1 MLYAMSINNLEPQRL
16 WREFDAI
23 CQIPRP
29 SKREGKI
36 IAYLQEFGRKHNLE
50 TRTDAAGNVLICK
63 PATAGY
69 EGKPTVILQSH
80 MDMVCEKNSDTVHD
94 FDNDPIQTYVD
105 GEWLRARGT
114 TLGADNGIGMAAELA
129 ILASEDLRHPALE
142 CLFTVDEE
150 TGLTGAFA
158 IDPKLLKGE
167 VLINLDSEDD
177 GQLFIGCAGGI
188 DTTVT
193 FGYTPMPMPEGL
205 YYFTVKV
212 GGLKGGH
219 SGGDIH
225 LNRGNANKILNRFL
239 WQVMQRTDLR
249 LASVSGG
256 NLRNAI
262 AREAEAVCAVPV
274 DFKHELSVLFNGFVA
289 EIEGE
294 LAIAE
299 PGVRLVLDSVARPDV
314 MMDGDTARRLVYAL
328 YACPHGVLRM
338 SDDMPGLVETSTN
351 LASVKMMP
359 GNEVLITTSQRS
371 STESSKRD
379 AAYMVESVFVL
390 AGARATHGD
399 GYPGWKPNPRSRIA
413 NVVAEAYE
421 GLFGRKAQVMAIHA
435 GLECG
440 LFLEKYP
447 HLDMVSV
454 GPTMRGVHSPDERLH
469 IGDTQRFWELIVR
482 VLENL

>member
-1 MLYAMSINNLEPQRL
+1 MTITDLQPQRL
-16 WREFDAI
+16 WKEFDAI
-23 CQIPRP
+23 TRIPRP
-29 SKREGKI
+29 SKKEGKI
-36 IAYLQEFGRKHNLE
+36 IAYLQEFGKKHNLE

-63 PATAGY
+63 PATKGY
-69 EGKPTVILQSH
+69 EDKPTVILQSH
-80 MDMVCEKNSDTVHD
+80 MDMVCEKNNDTVHD
-94 FDNDPIQTYVD
+94 FENDPIQTYVD
-105 GEWLRARGT
+105 GEWLKAKGT

-129 ILASEDLRHPALE
+129 ILASDDLKHPALE

-158 IDPKLLKGE
+158 IDPNLLKGQL
-167 VLINLDSEDD
+167 LINLDSEDD
-177 GQLFIGCAGGI
+177 GQFFIGCAGGI

-193 FGYTPMPMPEGL
+193 FTYKKEEMPEGL
-205 YYFTVKV
+205 YYFTINVS
-212 GGLKGGH
+212 GLKGGH

-225 LNRGNANKILNRFL
+225 LNRGKANKILNRFM
-239 WQVMQRTDLR
+239 WQVAQKTELR
-249 LASVSGG
+249 ISSICGG

-262 AREAEAVCAVPV
+262 AREASAVCAVPT
-274 DFKHELSVLFNGFVA
+274 DFKHELTIMLNKFAA

-294 LAIAE
+294 LSISD
-299 PGVRLVLDSVARPDV
+299 PGVKIAIDSCNKPEYMIDKE
-314 MMDGDTARRLVYAL
+314 TAHKLIYSI

-351 LASVKMMP
+351 LAAIKMQ
-359 GNEVLITTSQRS
+359 GDNEILITTSQRS

-390 AGARATHGD
+390 AGAKATHGD
-399 GYPGWKPNPRSRIA
+399 GYPGWKPNPKSPIA
-413 NVVAEAYE
+413 NIVADTYE
-421 GLFGRKAQVMAIHA
+421 KLFGKKAIICAIHA

-454 GPTMRGVHSPDERLH
+454 GPTMVGVHSPDEKLH
-469 IGDTQRFWELIVR
+469 IGDTEKFWKLLTH
-482 VLENL
+482 VLENI